1 MAILGAIMIFPSFST
16 DKTLLERIQALECL
30 ASQYRKTTGTNI
42 SDDILQTIL
51 VRALPRPLQKHMQ
64 FGTSNSTTYQAVQ
77 HRVVAYEKVSSSWPG
92 GRMFVERGA
101 GPVATIP
108 SYASA
113 GKSGP
118 GSMEIDLVQQS
129 AGEGA
134 KGKGSYDR
142 NKSQGKG
149 NGKSKELLYFV

>member
-1 MAILGAIMIFPSFST
+1 
-16 DKTLLERIQALECL
+16 
-30 ASQYRKTTGTNI
+30 
-42 SDDILQTIL
+42 
-51 VRALPRPLQKHMQ
+51 
-64 FGTSNSTTYQAVQ
+64 
-77 HRVVAYEKVSSSWPG
+77 
-92 GRMFVERGA
+92 MFVERGA

-149 NGKSKELLYFV
+149 KGKSKELLYFV